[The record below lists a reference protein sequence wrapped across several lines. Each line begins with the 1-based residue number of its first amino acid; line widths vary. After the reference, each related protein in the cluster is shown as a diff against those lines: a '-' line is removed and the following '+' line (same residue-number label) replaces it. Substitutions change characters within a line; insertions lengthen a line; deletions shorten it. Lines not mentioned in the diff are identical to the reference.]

1 MSHLFLS
8 FLNFFVPALHFFP
21 SQCLWKQVFK
31 RFNIKTTVLGT
42 DFEVDWVE
50 FFRQIVECRYS
61 SPVAH
66 YFGLW
71 GWTSPSPGSAHRSCD
86 SDAQNPPKK
95 SHRCSL
101 VSFFYIVVSSH
112 SSSTS
117 PEEQYNLVR
126 WALSCMFVCFFKYD
140 LIYLPSMASR
150 ESIFSRAE

>member
-61 SPVAH
+61 SPVALTLVCGDGPLH
-66 YFGLW
+66 LQDLPTGHV
-71 GWTSPSPGSAHRSCD
+71 TVTHKT
-86 SDAQNPPKK
+86 PPKK